1 MRLDM
6 DKLKQPKSRFFYI
19 TPRYLKVLGISLFL
33 LLTASYLLV
42 RFIPFFF
49 EPELNLTKPTQETI
63 IVNSSQITI
72 EGKVNLTSSLTLNGE
87 RIYIKENGEFI
98 KSVELNEGINRLALV
113 AGNMFGRKI
122 EVVRRVIYIK
132 K

>member
-19 TPRYLKVLGISLFL
+19 TPRYLRVLGISLFL

-49 EPELNLTKPTQETI
+49 EPELNLTKPAQETI

-87 RIYIKENGEFI
+87 RLYIKENGEFI